1 MFLQINLLI
10 AYIKNKE
17 MTINKILGLYDKTQA
32 TNKNDVIIS
41 NGEDKLIYDFKKN
54 DINKNTNANT
64 NNNFFTDD
72 IKIIQSE
79 YFSDPVYVSN
89 PPKKLKENTEQNIDE
104 TKSENRNRL
113 KSSKTES
120 DPTIKDD
127 DQQVITHISF
137 NDINKIQLNNII
149 KDNDKQNPIPD
160 VNKNIKEIN
169 KASDNQIEIKKYC
182 DTCEDILYSNQNTNK
197 FNNKK
202 NNKITNI
209 LEGQDIFS
217 NHLIENYS
225 DNEDNRR
232 YPKTKIN
239 KEENKV
245 NLSNNIIIF
254 SKEDKPNNLLEEGS
268 SINKVRITKNKNVE
282 DLFKERN
289 TYIKPLEYKEYNKLK
304 EDEKN
309 NEERLKTDMDID
321 AEIKV
326 DNTRKGDTRPY
337 PTYENNYSTLLK
349 SINQPLKIR
358 DKIELKNKNKNL
370 SDTLDSHRNMLK
382 SREDG
387 ETCGDMAIRNI
398 EKENMKHKYGR
409 DTESLKDKKTVGSL
423 DTENGE
429 ILEQEKYLLFFWKY
443 FEKREIWLFSLK
455 DTKDTIPYFVR
466 YSNLVFCISFLF
478 LLNCFFF
485 SESNVH
491 MRYLNALSGNKN
503 DIIYYFKNELITTIY
518 VSLIGIV
525 FKMIMIKLVVMKLF
539 IIGKAEK
546 ILMRSSSE
554 KGLNQNEL
562 EILQSKRR
570 KFMNN
575 YKRKLL
581 VYFVCLEILNLLIAY
596 ICICYGAI
604 FPNSLETFLYGI
616 LFSLIISF
624 IICFIICLF
633 IVTFYKC
640 GKCLNCKCITSTY
653 NYLSIIF

>member
-17 MTINKILGLYDKTQA
+17 MTINKILGLYDKIQA

-54 DINKNTNANT
+54 NINKITNANT

-79 YFSDPVYVSN
+79 YLSDPVYVSN
-89 PPKKLKENTEQNIDE
+89 PPKKLKENIDE

-137 NDINKIQLNNII
+137 NDLNKFQLNNII

-160 VNKNIKEIN
+160 VNKNMKEIN

-197 FNNKK
+197 FYDKK

-209 LEGQDIFS
+209 LDGQDIFS
-217 NHLIENYS
+217 NNLIENYS

-245 NLSNNIIIF
+245 NLSNNIVIS
-254 SKEDKPNNLLEEGS
+254 SKEDEPNNLLEEGS
-268 SINKVRITKNKNVE
+268 SINKVRIAKNKNVE

-321 AEIKV
+321 AEMKV

-337 PTYENNYSTLLK
+337 PTYENNYNTLLK

-409 DTESLKDKKTVGSL
+409 DTESLKDKKTVGSME
-423 DTENGE
+423 TENRE
-429 ILEQEKYLLFFWKY
+429 ILVEEKCFLFFWKY

-491 MRYLNALSGNKN
+491 MRYHNALSGNKN

-525 FKMIMIKLVVMKLF
+525 FKMIMIKLVVMKF
-539 IIGKAEK
+539 FMIGKAEK

-562 EILQSKRR
+562 EILQLKRR
-570 KFMNN
+570 KFMND

-604 FPNSLETFLYGI
+604 FPNSLEAFLYGI

-624 IICFIICLF
+624 IICFIICF
-633 IVTFYKC
+633 IIVT
-640 GKCLNCKCITSTY
+640 LCKIPNT
-653 NYLSIIF
+653 